1 MVPRRPYRREQQAPN
16 LGLYRLVIL
25 APYDADDRDAP
36 PRCPGVT
43 VLRRHLFVD
52 GRASSCLPPPLLCPN
67 VSIYGEYESGAAARC
82 AFTHDTN
89 GGRGRERNRGKRGR
103 RGMRRGERKRKERER
118 RKEGRKERR
127 DEDVYIYIYM

>member
-1 MVPRRPYRREQQAPN
+1 MGPRLVGGGRVRRWLRGGRIEESEPQQQAPN

-52 GRASSCLPPPLLCPN
+52 GRVSSSCPPLLLP
-67 VSIYGEYESGAAARC
+67 SERIDIWHRTRLERREGKEIAE
-82 AFTHDTN
+82 N
-89 GGRGRERNRGKRGR
+89 GG
-103 RGMRRGERKRKERER
+103 GEEREEDG
-118 RKEGRKERR
+118 RKEGRKEWR
-127 DEDVYIYIYM
+127 DEGKDTYIYIHIA